1 MLDSRRLGF
10 ALVASILV
18 SASVAQDRRDA
29 VSRKGMVVSSS
40 THASDIGAS
49 TLAQGGNAVD
59 AAVATAFAMAVTHPA
74 AGNIGGGGFMLV
86 HPSDGSPPTFIDYRE
101 KAPLASTLDMFK
113 KGGSRKNHRYVG
125 VPGTVRGLSL
135 AHELYGLLDWS
146 DVVAPAVRLATKG
159 FEMGGGLA
167 RSLNRSLRSSRNAEF
182 KRVYGKPGGTPW
194 KQGDRI
200 VLADLGATLSRIAEH
215 GAVGF
220 YKGKTADLLVAEMK
234 RGGGYVAQADLT
246 RYRARVRVPIRFTY
260 RDYVVFSSPPPS
272 SGGITLAQQLQI
284 LENFDIKSRGRWSV
298 ATNHLMIEAMRRA
311 YAQRAQHLGDSD
323 FVDIP
328 ERLTTKKF
336 AKKLA
341 STIDEGQATKSATLG
356 PRITQSNES
365 PETTHF
371 SVIDKSGMAVSNT
384 YTLEAGYGSGVVVTG
399 AGFLLNNEM
408 GDFNPR
414 PGVTNRRGTIGTKP
428 NQIAPEKRMLSS
440 MTPTIVTKGG
450 KPFLVTGSPGG
461 RTIIN
466 TVFCVTVNV
475 LDFGMSIRDAIDAP
489 RTDHEWFPERV
500 RFVGAGDKKYATT
513 VKRLRDMGHDIQASR
528 GQGDANSILVVGG
541 EFHGA
546 ADSRWG
552 GAAGVR

>member
-1 MLDSRRLGF
+1 M
-10 ALVASILV
+10 
-18 SASVAQDRRDA
+18 
-29 VSRKGMVVSSS
+29 
-40 THASDIGAS
+40 
-49 TLAQGGNAVD
+49 
-59 AAVATAFAMAVTHPA
+59 
-74 AGNIGGGGFMLV
+74 
-86 HPSDGSPPTFIDYRE
+86 
-101 KAPLASTLDMFK
+101 
-113 KGGSRKNHRYVG
+113 
-125 VPGTVRGLSL
+125 
-135 AHELYGLLDWS
+135 
-146 DVVAPAVRLATKG
+146 
-159 FEMGGGLA
+159 
-167 RSLNRSLRSSRNAEF
+167 RSLDRSLRSSRNAEF

-194 KQGDRI
+194 KQGDKI

-284 LENFDIKSRGRWSV
+284 LESFDIKSRGRWSV

-328 ERLTTKKF
+328 ESLTTKKF

-341 STIDEGQATKSATLG
+341 STIDEGQATRSATLG

-408 GDFNPR
+408 GDFNARHEPPWYDR
-414 PGVTNRRGTIGTKP
+414 DETEPDSARETHVEFDDADDRDEGRQAVPGHW
-428 NQIAPEKRMLSS
+428 QS
-440 MTPTIVTKGG
+440 
-450 KPFLVTGSPGG
+450 G
-461 RTIIN
+461 RA
-466 TVFCVTVNV
+466 
-475 LDFGMSIRDAIDAP
+475 D
-489 RTDHEWFPERV
+489 DHQHRLLCHGQRV
-500 RFVGAGDKKYATT
+500 G
-513 VKRLRDMGHDIQASR
+513 LRDDHP
-528 GQGDANSILVVGG
+528 
-541 EFHGA
+541 
-546 ADSRWG
+546 
-552 GAAGVR
+552 